1 MKNPFSAFL
10 CLAKGSRVAAAMT
23 ALLAVSGLSQSQAAV
38 LYWDSN
44 GNTAGAG
51 AAPSGTW
58 GTSAFW
64 STSSAGTN
72 STANTTTT
80 LKDDLYFSAGTDA
93 TGTYAVTLD
102 NLRSARVLILE
113 EGNVTFSG
121 GTLNLASSNG
131 GITMNGT
138 ASNAA
143 TVSSNVTITG
153 AQIFNIA
160 TGNTLT
166 LDTGT
171 FTRNAGATLNV
182 QGAGTVSSTQVG
194 LNTLQPTG
202 LLGTWVTIGTGSA
215 TRYATL
221 TGSTL
226 SAYTGT
232 TAATAA
238 NLTDTTGTLNY
249 ELTAA
254 TGSTP
259 ASVSANTIR
268 YAGGSATL
276 TAGGTLFSLNGL
288 LTTGSGTLTIA
299 SNAVTIGADRDLVI
313 NTVGTSG
320 VVISSVI
327 QDNVA
332 GASGITK
339 TGNRGL
345 TLSGDNTYTGVTYI
359 TQGQLTVSHANGLG
373 STVGNTVINANGSTS
388 TGGALALS
396 GNISIAENIV
406 LTGPGDGISSSY
418 SPTVFS
424 TSGNNTITGT
434 LTLSGT
440 TSYRLGANSGTV
452 LNLGLI
458 ERTGTDSA
466 SLIFSASGT
475 GVVNV
480 TQAIRNNGGGITV
493 HGGGIAILSASNNL
507 IGGTIIQNN
516 STLKLAADNAL
527 PTNQNVQLGQSAIVN
542 TATGNNNDVAT
553 LFLEGVN
560 QTINSLNGLPNA
572 GASPN
577 NASTTDRRKIT
588 SSSAADSVLTVGFNN
603 GTGNFD
609 GIIEDGTGGG
619 KTSFV
624 KAGTGTQTFLGT
636 VANTYSGDTTVTG
649 GTLIL
654 AKTAGITSVAG
665 NLNIGDNSGTDTVQ
679 LTNSNQI
686 ADTSVV
692 SFNGAAATLRLN
704 GQNEVVGGLS
714 SAAGSGIV
722 QNESG
727 AVGTSTLGLQVA
739 TATTQSYGGTLRDG
753 DGAGTDGTLAVV
765 KSGTGT
771 QIFTGASTYTG
782 GTTVNEGTLLAGNST
797 GSAIGSGPL
806 LVATA
811 GAFGG
816 IGRVELAAG
825 SRATFQGTLSP
836 GASAGSVG
844 TLEFSLASAMG
855 SSTSGLT
862 FDSATLAFDLGAA
875 GSGISATGTSD
886 LLLLSGTVNEATDLS
901 FTGSNV
907 FDFGNTGE
915 AGWYKL
921 VDSSATSLIDW
932 TGLTVDAN
940 RQITGGLG
948 YANLGNGLT
957 GSFYLGNGSGLGDY
971 GDIYFQAVAVPEP
984 GRMLL
989 LGGGMLALLAR
1000 RRRVRI

>member
-1 MKNPFSAFL
+1 MKNRSSVFL
-10 CLAKGSRVAAAMT
+10 SLVHGCRAAA
-23 ALLAVSGLSQSQAAV
+23 ALAILVLVLPQARSAV

-72 STANTTTT
+72 ATANTTTS

-93 TGTYAVTLD
+93 TGTYTVTLD

-143 TVSSNVTITG
+143 TVSSNVTISG

-171 FTRNAGATLNV
+171 FTRNAGAALNV
-182 QGAGTVSSTQVG
+182 QGAGTVSSTQAG

-202 LLGTWVTIGTGSA
+202 LLGTWATIGSGST

-226 SAYTGT
+226 TAYTGT

-276 TAGGTLFSLNGL
+276 TTGGTLFSLNGL

-299 SNAVTIGADRDLVI
+299 SNAVTIGADRELVI
-313 NTVGTSG
+313 NTVGSSG

-327 QDNVA
+327 QDNAA

-345 TLSGDNTYTGVTYI
+345 TLSGNNTYTGVTYI
-359 TQGQLTVSHANGLG
+359 SQGILTVSHNNGLG
-373 STVGNTVINANGSTS
+373 STAGNTVINTNGSTS
-388 TGGALALS
+388 TGGILALS
-396 GNISIAENIV
+396 GNVTISEDITI
-406 LTGPGDGISSSY
+406 TGPGDGTSASY
-418 SPTVFS
+418 SPTLTS
-424 TSGNNTITGT
+424 SSGNNTIAGVIT
-434 LTLSGT
+434 LVGSNG
-440 TSYRLGANSGTV
+440 YRVGAGSGTV

-458 ERTGTDSA
+458 QRTGSDSS
-466 SLIFSASGT
+466 SLIISASGT
-475 GVVNV
+475 GVVNI
-480 TQAIRNNGGGITV
+480 TQAIKNNGGGLTV
-493 HGGGIAILSASNNL
+493 HGGGTGILSASNNE

-527 PTNQNVQLGQSAIVN
+527 PTNQSVQLGQSAIVN
-542 TATGNNNDVAT
+542 TATGANNDVAT
-553 LFLEGVN
+553 LFLEGVS

-572 GASPN
+572 GTLPN
-577 NASTTDRRKIT
+577 NATPTDRRKIT
-588 SSSAADSVLTVGFNN
+588 SSSANDSVLTVGFNN
-603 GTGNFD
+603 GGGNFD
-609 GIIEDGTGGG
+609 GVIEDGTGGG
-619 KTSFV
+619 KISFV

-636 VANTYSGDTTVTG
+636 VANTYTGDTTVTG
-649 GTLIL
+649 GTLVL

-665 NLNIGDNSGTDTVQ
+665 NLNIGDGTGTDTVR
-679 LTNSNQI
+679 LTNADQI
-686 ADTSVV
+686 SDTSLV
-692 SFNGAAATLRLN
+692 SFNGASAVLHLN
-704 GQNEVVGGLS
+704 GQNETVGGLS
-714 SAAGSGIV
+714 SASGAGVV

-727 AVGTSTLGLQVA
+727 VAGTSTLGIQVA
-739 TATTQSYGGTLRDG
+739 AATSQSFGGTLRDG
-753 DGAGTDGTLAVV
+753 DGSGTDGTLAVV

-771 QIFTGASTYTG
+771 QILTGASTYTG

-816 IGRVELAAG
+816 IGRVELAAA

-875 GSGISATGTSD
+875 GAGISATGTSD

-989 LGGGMLALLAR
+989 LGGGLLALLAR